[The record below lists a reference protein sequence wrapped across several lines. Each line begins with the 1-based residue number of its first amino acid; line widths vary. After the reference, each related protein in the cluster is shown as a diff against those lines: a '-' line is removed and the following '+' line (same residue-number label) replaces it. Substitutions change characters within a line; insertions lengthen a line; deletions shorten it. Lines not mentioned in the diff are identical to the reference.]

1 MAPGRV
7 PHGFYWRG
15 VAQQR
20 SIDTVLQVLEG
31 YEGGGRAGDRVVIG
45 PRLDRL
51 GLPAEPSP
59 RLDLLP
65 PDPEGWPR
73 PTQPH
78 HGMWPTPGWAH
89 LAQNLAGAS
98 VVAVALFGLTPV
110 NARAAVDRIS
120 AQQGQTG
127 SFVPIFF
134 VDTAQQAMFRRKG
147 YMVQYFPPGSFGAP
161 EQLAAFQERFT
172 LAWHKWGCTALI
184 DLSAPHVL
192 APLIKGLGFTE
203 ARPPR
208 DDAERDWS
216 RPLPRLRPGRT
227 PDIAALRAAH
237 AASGLADE
245 PDTFVLYRI
254 IGNDLYPRHE
264 RGQSERNVRF
274 ILEHEPRL
282 ADCERRWVINRI
294 IDPADEAAVI
304 ALLDAAGEPYLRIGF
319 DWDAYAA
326 ADWDLA
332 ALPGPELLVEGA
344 LDTMSERLRLRAE
357 TALRRVKTNYAMHNN
372 GARNAAL
379 EDGRGRA
386 KWVLPWD
393 GNCFVT
399 TEAWDEIRAAVR
411 EQPYLK
417 YWQVPMARLTD
428 NALLFDPSFQPLAA
442 DEPQVMFR
450 RDAAERFDERF
461 PYGRRPKVEF
471 FWRMGVPGSWDLS
484 RDDVWDLP
492 RPRLSPEAGEIGR
505 AGWVARLSS
514 GMAELESDSKLSQT
528 GREAAR
534 NAAIV
539 ATLDELDDRVI
550 RRTFDA
556 SRLAIYP
563 DPPVLDAALRM
574 PLVEA
579 AEQALLRGPYS
590 VRDKEVRPPGG
601 ELQDYWHPAPYWW
614 PNPATLD
621 GLPYVRRDGERVS
634 GTQPFEPGSER
645 YDRTRLQQMFDDTT
659 VLALAAAATGEA
671 RYASHATRLLV
682 TWFVDPAT
690 RMAPHLKY
698 AQVRPGA
705 EGGEVSGFGIIE
717 FKDIYFFLDA
727 ARLLERSGALSE
739 VDAAEFRTWLRAYL
753 DWLRTSGQGTAA
765 SRARNNH
772 GTCHDLQVAAIA
784 AYLDDTALLRTTLRT
799 SKARL
804 LDQIAPDGG
813 QPHELGRTRPLHY
826 ALFNLQAW
834 VNLARLAEGA
844 GICLWDVADTEGSLL
859 RRAIDWAAREI
870 LIGTET
876 FADRAEVDPARLWP
890 VLTAYRHRFGALP
903 SRDDGSLRP
912 AVPPRPI
919 HHPLDGIRP
928 FWSLGADPFDA
939 TKG

>member
-31 YEGGGRAGDRVVIG
+31 YEGGGRAGDRVAIG

-51 GLPAEPSP
+51 GLPAEVLP

-73 PTQPH
+73 PVQPH

-89 LAQNLAGAS
+89 LAQNLAGAT
-98 VVAVALFGLTPV
+98 VVAVALFGLSPA
-110 NARAAVDRIS
+110 NARTAVERIS

-134 VDTAQQAMFRRKG
+134 VDTAQQSMFRRKG

-161 EQLAAFQERFT
+161 EQLASFQERFT
-172 LAWHKWGCTALI
+172 LAWHKWGCSALI
-184 DLSAPHVL
+184 DLSAPNLL

-208 DDAERDWS
+208 DDADRDWG
-216 RPLPRLRPGRT
+216 RPMPRIRPGRT

-245 PDTFVLYRI
+245 PDNFVLYRI

-294 IDPADEAAVI
+294 IDPEDEAAVI
-304 ALLDAAGEPYLRIGF
+304 ALLEAAGEPYLRIGF

-332 ALPGPELLVEGA
+332 ALPSPQLVVEGA
-344 LDTMSERLRLRAE
+344 LDAMSERLRLRAE
-357 TALRRVKTNYAMHNN
+357 TALCRPRTIYAMNNN

-379 EDGRGRA
+379 DDGRTRA

-399 TEAWDEIRAAVR
+399 AEAWDQIRAAVR
-411 EQPYLK
+411 EQPYFK

-428 NALLFDPSFQPLAA
+428 NALLLDPGFQPAA
-442 DEPQVMFR
+442 VDEPQVMFR
-450 RDAAERFDERF
+450 RDATERFDERF

-471 FWRMGVPGSWDLS
+471 FWRMGVPGPWDLS

-492 RPRLSPEAGEIGR
+492 RPRLSPEAGEVGR

-539 ATLDELDDRVI
+539 ATLDALNDRAM
-550 RRTFDA
+550 RRTFDPA
-556 SRLAIYP
+556 RLTVYP
-563 DPPVLDAALRM
+563 DPPPGIGTALGAT
-574 PLVEA
+574 LVEA
-579 AEQALLRGPYS
+579 AERALLRGPGS
-590 VRDKEVRPPGG
+590 VIDKQARPPGG
-601 ELQDYWHPAPYWW
+601 DLHDYWHPAPYWW
-614 PNPATLD
+614 PNPVTLD
-621 GLPYVRRDGERVS
+621 GLPYVRRDGERVP

-645 YDRTRLQQMFDDTT
+645 YDRTRLQQMFDDTM
-659 VLALAAAATGEA
+659 VLALAAAATGDA
-671 RYASHATRLLV
+671 RYARHATRLLV
-682 TWFVDPAT
+682 TWFVDPET
-690 RMAPHLKY
+690 RMTPHLRY

-705 EGGEVSGFGIIE
+705 DDSETSGSGIIE
-717 FKDIYFFLDA
+717 FKDIYFLLDA
-727 ARLLERSGALSE
+727 ARLLERSGALAG
-739 VDAAEFRTWLRAYL
+739 DDMARFRDWMRTYL
-753 DWLRTSGQGTAA
+753 DWLQASPQGRAA
-765 SRARNNH
+765 RRARNNH

-784 AYLDDTALLRTTLRT
+784 AYLDDTALLRSTLRT

-804 LDQIAPDGG
+804 LDQFAADGS
-813 QPHELGRTRPLHY
+813 QPLELGRTRPLHY

-834 VNLARLAEGA
+834 QNLADLAA
-844 GICLWDVADTEGSLL
+844 GCGIDLWAVADADGPILH
-859 RRAIDWAAREI
+859 RATRWLTAEI
-870 LIGTET
+870 VAGETT
-876 FADRAEVDPARLWP
+876 FADLAEIDPARLWP
-890 VLTAYRHRFGALP
+890 LLSAARAHHADMP
-903 SRDDGSLRP
+903 DGP
-912 AVPPRPI
+912 AAPPRALYSPF
-919 HHPLDGIRP
+919 DGIRP
-928 FWSLGADPFDA
+928 FWSLGSDPLDA
-939 TKG
+939 TKD